1 MATNKEIEQKLAKK
15 VKYAKHTNIN
25 FMTIQQ
31 IQDAKKILNA
41 KLSDR
46 NLDGTIRIKLESL
59 SADYEQAE
67 RSIDKY
73 YKAVTDNPKTRS
85 LRYGQRNLLTIAQIK
100 NKQGFKKNKDIKY
113 NAVDWMRDVKMD
125 KIALGV
131 GVAAMGVGSYMA
143 IASIKVGEK
152 TLGEII
158 KQALGQW
165 IKSNP
170 WAFGLLAGGA
180 SLIALSKIVP
190 AIDKKHQDIVR
201 HKKDVNAMQNSI
213 SEALSADEF
222 QVDSKMLSNAD
233 FANSKDFDN
242 FAHALNDNPKLRD
255 KYIAAINHYND
266 PENDKDYTGM
276 TLTGT
281 QIKNVLKAL
290 KHSVALQKDSNK
302 LNKEYV
308 DAVKE
313 YNSSLPEETT
323 QQTTTENTTEET
335 KKDTTEETK
344 TDETVTQNKTE
355 ETKTVPTA
363 NANVIALENQLDDLT
378 SKAVYGQGGIKSF
391 TLFQDS
397 LKKAVEEGKISQEEA
412 VRLRVLA
419 EMRKEDLRNAKTSKT
434 PTKGLEDE
442 KKL

>member
-1 MATNKEIEQKLAKK
+1 MATDKEIEQKLAKK

-41 KLSDR
+41 KLNDR
-46 NLDGTIRIKLESL
+46 NLDGTIRLKLESL

-100 NKQGFKKNKDIKY
+100 NKQSFKRNKDMKY

-201 HKKDVNAMQNSI
+201 HKKDVNAMQNSV

-222 QVDSKMLSNAD
+222 QVDSKMLSD
-233 FANSKDFDN
+233 ANFDTSKNFDN
-242 FAHALNDNPKLRD
+242 FAHALNDNPELRNE
-255 KYIAAINHYND
+255 YEEAVRNYND
-266 PENDKDYTGM
+266 PKYTGIK
-276 TLTGT
+276 LSGT
-281 QIKNVLKAL
+281 QLKNVLKSL
-290 KHSVALQKDSNK
+290 KRSMELQKENQK
-302 LNKEYV
+302 LT
-308 DAVKE
+308 DE
-313 YNSSLPEETT
+313 YNASVDEYNASLPEEAKKETAEKENEEK
-323 QQTTTENTTEET
+323 QVEEPTEKATEE
-335 KKDTTEETK
+335 K
-344 TDETVTQNKTE
+344 KTE
-355 ETKTVPTA
+355 EPTVSPRVKDFEDRLSRICTNFDSKELKAIEQRISEDSDFTPEQKAALQAHIDAAKERIRQTQLKAAATRKA
-363 NANVIALENQLDDLT
+363 NANKNKDKT
-378 SKAVYGQGGIKSF
+378 
-391 TLFQDS
+391 
-397 LKKAVEEGKISQEEA
+397 EE
-412 VRLRVLA
+412 
-419 EMRKEDLRNAKTSKT
+419 KTN
-434 PTKGLEDE
+434 E
-442 KKL
+442 

>member
-1 MATNKEIEQKLAKK
+1 MATDKEIEQKLAKK

-85 LRYGQRNLLTIAQIK
+85 LRYGQRNLLTIAQIR
-100 NKQGFKKNKDIKY
+100 NKQSFKKNKDIKY

-201 HKKDVNAMQNSI
+201 HKKEVNAMQNSV

-242 FAHALNDNPKLRD
+242 FAHALNDNPELR
-255 KYIAAINHYND
+255 YNYEEAVRNYND
-266 PENDKDYTGM
+266 PKYTGIK
-276 TLTGT
+276 LSGT
-281 QIKNVLKAL
+281 QLKNVLKSL
-290 KHSVALQKDSNK
+290 KRSMELQKENQK
-302 LNKEYV
+302 LT
-308 DAVKE
+308 DE
-313 YNSSLPEETT
+313 YNASVDEYNASLPEETT
-323 QQTTTENTTEET
+323 QQTTTGHSTDKTETQEATTENATDKTATQET
-335 KKDTTEETK
+335 TTVSPRVKDFEDRLSRICTNFDSKELKAIEQRISEDSDFTPEQKAALQANIDAARERIRQSQQKAAATRK
-344 TDETVTQNKTE
+344 ANKDKANE
-355 ETKTVPTA
+355 
-363 NANVIALENQLDDLT
+363 NANEN
-378 SKAVYGQGGIKSF
+378 VNGQ
-391 TLFQDS
+391 
-397 LKKAVEEGKISQEEA
+397 
-412 VRLRVLA
+412 
-419 EMRKEDLRNAKTSKT
+419 
-434 PTKGLEDE
+434 
-442 KKL
+442 

>member
-1 MATNKEIEQKLAKK
+1 MATEKEIEQKLAKK

-41 KLSDR
+41 KLNDR
-46 NLDGTIRIKLESL
+46 NLDGTIRLKLESL

-100 NKQGFKKNKDIKY
+100 NKQSFKRNKDMKY

-190 AIDKKHQDIVR
+190 TIDKKHQDIVR
-201 HKKDVNAMQNSI
+201 HKKDVNAMQNSV

-222 QVDSKMLSNAD
+222 QVDSKMLSD
-233 FANSKDFDN
+233 ANFDTSKNFDN
-242 FAHALNDNPKLRD
+242 FAHALNDNPELRNE
-255 KYIAAINHYND
+255 YEEAVRNYND
-266 PENDKDYTGM
+266 PKYTGIK
-276 TLTGT
+276 LSGT
-281 QIKNVLKAL
+281 QLKNVLKSL
-290 KHSVALQKDSNK
+290 KRSMELQKENQK
-302 LNKEYV
+302 LT
-308 DAVKE
+308 DE
-313 YNSSLPEETT
+313 YNASVDEYNASLPEEAKKETAEKENEEK
-323 QQTTTENTTEET
+323 QVEEPTEKATEE
-335 KKDTTEETK
+335 K
-344 TDETVTQNKTE
+344 KTE
-355 ETKTVPTA
+355 EPTVSPRVKDFEDRLSRICTNFDSKELKAIEQRISEDSDFTPEQKAALQAHIDAAKERIRQTQLKAAATRKA
-363 NANVIALENQLDDLT
+363 NANKNKDKT
-378 SKAVYGQGGIKSF
+378 
-391 TLFQDS
+391 
-397 LKKAVEEGKISQEEA
+397 EE
-412 VRLRVLA
+412 
-419 EMRKEDLRNAKTSKT
+419 KTN
-434 PTKGLEDE
+434 EQ
-442 KKL
+442 

>member
-1 MATNKEIEQKLAKK
+1 MATDKEIEQKLAKK

-85 LRYGQRNLLTIAQIK
+85 LRYGQRNLLTIAQIR
-100 NKQGFKKNKDIKY
+100 NKQSFKKNKDIKY

-242 FAHALNDNPKLRD
+242 FAHALNDNPELR
-255 KYIAAINHYND
+255 YNYEEAVRNYND
-266 PENDKDYTGM
+266 PKYTGIK
-276 TLTGT
+276 LSGT
-281 QIKNVLKAL
+281 QLKNVLKSL
-290 KHSVALQKDSNK
+290 KRSIELQKENQQLSN
-302 LNKEYV
+302 EY
-308 DAVKE
+308 DASVEE
-313 YNSSLPEETT
+313 YNSSLPKETT
-323 QQTTTENTTEET
+323 KETSENVAEEKPEEPTTTVSPRV
-335 KKDTTEETK
+335 KDFEDRLSRICTNFDSKELKAIEQRISEDSDLTPEQKAALQANIDAARERIRQSQQKAAATRK
-344 TDETVTQNKTE
+344 ANKDKANE
-355 ETKTVPTA
+355 
-363 NANVIALENQLDDLT
+363 NANEN
-378 SKAVYGQGGIKSF
+378 VNGQ
-391 TLFQDS
+391 
-397 LKKAVEEGKISQEEA
+397 
-412 VRLRVLA
+412 
-419 EMRKEDLRNAKTSKT
+419 
-434 PTKGLEDE
+434 
-442 KKL
+442 

>member
-1 MATNKEIEQKLAKK
+1 MATDNEIEQKLAKK
-15 VKYAKHTNIN
+15 VKYAKHTNVN

-41 KLSDR
+41 KLNDR
-46 NLDGTIRIKLESL
+46 NLDGTIRLKLESL

-85 LRYGQRNLLTIAQIK
+85 LRYGQRNLLTIAQIR
-100 NKQGFKKNKDIKY
+100 NKQSFRRNKDIKY

-131 GVAAMGVGSYMA
+131 GVAAMGVGTYMA

-152 TLGEII
+152 TIGDII
-158 KQALGQW
+158 KKALGDW

-180 SLIALSKIVP
+180 SLIALSKLIP

-201 HKKDVNAMQNSI
+201 HKKEVNAMQNSV

-242 FAHALNDNPKLRD
+242 FAHALNDNPELRNE
-255 KYIAAINHYND
+255 YEEAVRNYND
-266 PENDKDYTGM
+266 PKYTGIK
-276 TLTGT
+276 LSGT
-281 QIKNVLKAL
+281 QLKNVLKSL
-290 KHSVALQKDSNK
+290 KRSMELQKENQK
-302 LNKEYV
+302 LT
-308 DAVKE
+308 DE
-313 YNSSLPEETT
+313 YNSSVDEYNASLPEETT
-323 QQTTTENTTEET
+323 KATSEIAEE
-335 KKDTTEETK
+335 K
-344 TDETVTQNKTE
+344 KTE
-355 ETKTVPTA
+355 EPTTTVSPRVKDFEDRLSRICTNFDSKELKAIEQRISEDSDLTPEQKAALQAHIDAAKERIRQAQLKAAATRKA
-363 NANVIALENQLDDLT
+363 NANKDKANEN
-378 SKAVYGQGGIKSF
+378 ANANENGQ
-391 TLFQDS
+391 
-397 LKKAVEEGKISQEEA
+397 
-412 VRLRVLA
+412 
-419 EMRKEDLRNAKTSKT
+419 
-434 PTKGLEDE
+434 
-442 KKL
+442 